1 MGETGAFMFHLLS
14 PPLSPTSTHLHPPL
28 RSGSRTDACD
38 IDFERGRDQSGR
50 GERGQ
55 EKEEEGGGWGRGGLG
70 GSSTCWQSANLISEI
85 CSMKINS
92 GFLRDADR
100 RKGFLRSSYEPVHVI
115 SSANINAALG

>member
-14 PPLSPTSTHLHPPL
+14 PPLSPTSTLPSAQGPGQMPATL
-28 RSGSRTDACD
+28 ILKEAETKADEGNAVKRRRKRMGA
-38 IDFERGRDQSGR
+38 GR
-50 GERGQ
+50 GAG
-55 EKEEEGGGWGRGGLG
+55 
-70 GSSTCWQSANLISEI
+70 STCWQSANLISEI